1 MAAIENRGPTLQAVA
16 VSLLVAA
23 IISILL
29 RCYVRIF
36 LIKNFGVDDYFMGV
50 AMVFFA
56 LFVTFVLVG
65 IKYGT
70 GRHHWDLETADE
82 QKAMRAWWFCYLWYC
97 LSMIA
102 SKISIGYF
110 LLRITVRK
118 LDIWIIYSVMGVTLL
133 TGAVFFFVTLFQCNP
148 VSFFWDKSP
157 ANGTCVD
164 IEVIIALTYL
174 YSACSVICDFTFAIL
189 PVFLIMS
196 LSMDRKTRLA
206 LVPIVMMA
214 CVASS
219 AVVVRFAFVKDFKNP
234 DFLYATV
241 DIAIWSTTESGLA
254 IIAGSL
260 ATLRPLFRL
269 VARAMGLSTNDPS
282 GYQVSG
288 QQRIPSGMGWAN
300 QADEG
305 RDSRRGKG
313 PFSLTTF
320 LNDEAEAR
328 TGGASEES
336 EDAQRKRSLDRKRGS
351 IWKSK
356 GGDAGDSEEELTF
369 DGSKKT
375 TTWTTPPVGRV
386 NRWKLEKL
394 RTASRILAITKLS
407 PPRPMPLS
415 FFPLRVFT
423 RKMSTISL
431 ANLQRISAKDLSEIL
446 LTQQAAATDP
456 TVAVVDVR
464 DDVVFHCALSQQ
476 RGPSAALKY
485 LRERDQ
491 MMRRENPAELA
502 NQTVY
507 VLDLGFS
514 GWQQTYGEDE
524 RLTDGYSKELWQS
537 GF

>member
-36 LIKNFGVDDYFMGV
+36 LIKNFGVDDYFMVV

-56 LFVTFVLVG
+56 LFVTSVVLGV
-65 IKYGT
+65 KYGT
-70 GRHHWDLETADE
+70 GRHHWDLEPADE
-82 QKAMRAWWFCYLWYC
+82 QKAMQVWWFCYLWYC
-97 LSMIA
+97 LCMIA

-118 LDIWIIYSVMGVTLL
+118 LDIWIIYSVMSITVLV
-133 TGAVFFFVTLFQCNP
+133 GALFFFATLFQCNP
-148 VSFFWDKSP
+148 VSFFWDRSL
-157 ANGTCVD
+157 ANGTCIN
-164 IEVIIALTYL
+164 IEVIIALTYF

-196 LSMDRKTRLA
+196 LRMDRKTRLA
-206 LVPIVMMA
+206 LVPIVTMA

-219 AVVVRFAFVKDFKNP
+219 AVVVRFAYVKDFKNP
-234 DFLYATV
+234 DFLYSTV

-288 QQRIPSGMGWAN
+288 QRRIPSGMGWAN
-300 QADEG
+300 QADES

-320 LNDEAEAR
+320 LHDEAEAR
-328 TGGASEES
+328 TGGASGES

-351 IWKSK
+351 IWKSR

-375 TTWTTPPVGRV
+375 TTWTVET
-386 NRWKLEKL
+386 
-394 RTASRILAITKLS
+394 RTKGSS
-407 PPRPMPLS
+407 S
-415 FFPLRVFT
+415 SV
-423 RKMSTISL
+423 
-431 ANLQRISAKDLSEIL
+431 E
-446 LTQQAAATDP
+446 
-456 TVAVVDVR
+456 
-464 DDVVFHCALSQQ
+464 
-476 RGPSAALKY
+476 
-485 LRERDQ
+485 ERS
-491 MMRRENPAELA
+491 
-502 NQTVY
+502 V
-507 VLDLGFS
+507 
-514 GWQQTYGEDE
+514 
-524 RLTDGYSKELWQS
+524 
-537 GF
+537 

>member
-16 VSLLVAA
+16 ITLLVAA
-23 IISILL
+23 IVSILL

-36 LIKNFGVDDYFMGV
+36 LIKNFGVDDYFMV
-50 AMVFFA
+50 TAMVFFA
-56 LFVTFVLVG
+56 LFVTCVLMG

-70 GRHHWDLETADE
+70 GRHHWDLDDADQE
-82 QKAMRAWWFCYLWYC
+82 KAMMYWWFCYLWYC
-97 LSMIA
+97 LGMIA

-110 LLRITVRK
+110 LLRITVRR
-118 LDIWIIYSVMGVTLL
+118 LDIWIIYSVMSITVL

-148 VSFFWDKSP
+148 VSFFWAKSNP
-157 ANGTCVD
+157 NGTCVNV
-164 IEVIIALTYL
+164 EVIIALTYL

-219 AVVVRFAFVKDFKNP
+219 AVVVRFPFVKDFKNP

-282 GYQVSG
+282 SYQVSG
-288 QQRIPSGMGWAN
+288 QRIPSGMGWAN
-300 QADEG
+300 QEDKS
-305 RDSRRGKG
+305 RQSRRGKG

-320 LNDEAEAR
+320 LNDEEEVRAE
-328 TGGASEES
+328 GSSGESEE
-336 EDAQRKRSLDRKRGS
+336 QKRKKSLDRKRGS

-369 DGSKKT
+369 DGSKKP
-375 TTWTTPPVGRV
+375 TWTVET
-386 NRWKLEKL
+386 
-394 RTASRILAITKLS
+394 RTKGSSLS
-407 PPRPMPLS
+407 
-415 FFPLRVFT
+415 V
-423 RKMSTISL
+423 
-431 ANLQRISAKDLSEIL
+431 E
-446 LTQQAAATDP
+446 
-456 TVAVVDVR
+456 
-464 DDVVFHCALSQQ
+464 
-476 RGPSAALKY
+476 
-485 LRERDQ
+485 ERS
-491 MMRRENPAELA
+491 
-502 NQTVY
+502 V
-507 VLDLGFS
+507 
-514 GWQQTYGEDE
+514 
-524 RLTDGYSKELWQS
+524 
-537 GF
+537 